1 MSDGVGGR
9 AVTIAGVELSLGS
22 RILMPTGPAVVMAI
36 DRHGPAVTGALGDVE
51 HIRWD
56 RLVVQKSGGGEVTHT
71 ALEPWWSSLA
81 QSARNQA
88 LVRLEVVLV
97 ILTSYADGCPE
108 LAREGEPHYPYGDGF
123 GLPLT
128 KRVEAMARQLSQ
140 ENAGDRVLAWRVMSG
155 ELKDTNT
162 SATTLWNWIKAWRR
176 HGLRGLVDGRKTKGK
191 QGWEVLDARF
201 IRIVDEELAPF
212 DGTVSKVNLIE
223 IERRIHVRLKQDGIT
238 DLQLPQRLAQQ
249 YLSQRYAALGSTAR
263 GHKGVKMRKRRGF
276 DSYPDIHPGHLA
288 VDVTRADNLVWDDV
302 HSRAFSVEIIT
313 FISVPTRVVVA
324 CRVVPRSATA
334 IDVAMA
340 LYDVMRPFSMVV
352 NGTTI
357 DDFRWCGIPASLD
370 FSPHPLVAHK
380 PALKTDRSLDGV
392 HVKPGVT
399 PKSIRA
405 DNGAIFISTHL
416 REVLRD
422 LGVDLLTSRVG
433 HPTDNAHVERWH
445 DTLQRAYQAIPGFKG
460 RNVQERGRHVGMTAD
475 EPLLTARELEQHLH
489 RFIALDYHRNKH
501 DGIKIPGVE
510 DGKFSPL
517 EAFDMLSVATGRII
531 VPQHPD
537 LIYQFLP
544 IRWLSIGNA
553 GVTYKGLTYDGPV
566 VDELRGLRPGT
577 FRAEDSKIPF
587 FYDPRDRTRLWH
599 RSAITNDRVVEL
611 RWRHA
616 GLVDAPLTD
625 VVVQRARQLIKARG
639 GNNVLSR
646 RGTMHEIIDAIG
658 ELTTPPS
665 VEEWRTQLGA
675 AALRHQQALIDH
687 CEAAEARV
695 LVDGQPDSNVV
706 PLRPA
711 RARIRESATVVDVDE
726 VWPDYDDVGD

>member
-1 MSDGVGGR
+1 MTGHVDLATGNTVLLES
-9 AVTIAGVELSLGS
+9 
-22 RILMPTGPAVVMAI
+22 GPAVVAALE
-36 DRHGPAVTGALGDVE
+36 RHGVLLRDVLGQELSV
-51 HIRWD
+51 RWD
-56 RLVVQKSGGGEVTHT
+56 RLVVRKVDGAAVQSVHVS
-71 ALEPWWSSLA
+71 LEPWWSSLDDA
-81 QSARNQA
+81 MRRQA
-88 LVRLEVVLV
+88 LLKLEVVMEV
-97 ILTSYADGCPE
+97 LTGYRSGLPE
-108 LAREGEPHYPYGDGF
+108 LARPGEPFHPFGPGYGQS
-123 GLPLT
+123 LT
-128 KRVEAMARQLSQ
+128 QQVKAIARQLSY
-140 ENAGDRVLAWRVMSG
+140 ERSLDREVVARVERGEIQGAALTGRTVHRWVLAFKR
-155 ELKDTNT
+155 D
-162 SATTLWNWIKAWRR
+162 
-176 HGLRGLVDGRKTKGK
+176 GLRGLVDGRSARHRK
-191 QGWEVLDARF
+191 GWEVLDARF
-201 IRIVDEELAPF
+201 VRIADEELAPF

-223 IERRIHVRLKQDGIT
+223 IERRIHVRLKQEGIT

-302 HSRAFSVEIIT
+302 LGRAFSVEIIT

-340 LYDVMRPFSMVV
+340 LYDAMRPFSMVV

-370 FSPHPLVAHK
+370 FSPHPLVSHK

-517 EAFDMLSVATGRII
+517 EAFDMLSVATGRIL

-553 GVTYKGLTYDGPV
+553 GVTYRGLTYDGPV

-577 FRAEDSKIPF
+577 FRAEDGKIPF

-599 RSAITNDRVVEL
+599 RSAITEDRVVEL

-675 AALRHQQALIDH
+675 AALRHQQALLDH
-687 CEAAEARV
+687 SEFAAARE
-695 LVDGQPDSNVV
+695 LMDGFADHTEPGLAPVV

-711 RARIRESATVVDVDE
+711 GDRDAPSVPPGFDWDAPL
-726 VWPDYDDVGD
+726 PDYRIKD